1 MFLQEISNAQFWH
14 LRKLK
19 ERFCFNMRKI
29 LIVLFVI
36 LSLGITACSNTNI
49 SDPQTNDSN
58 TPTPQVQAQAEPKTS
73 NASGYTKLTPEE
85 AKKRL
90 DSDKGIVLLDVR
102 EQDEYTEGHIKN
114 SILFPLGTIE
124 ADASA
129 KLTDKNAT
137 IFVYCRSGRR
147 SALAAEAFVKLGYTK
162 VFDFGGIID
171 WPYEVITGE

>member
-1 MFLQEISNAQFWH
+1 
-14 LRKLK
+14 
-19 ERFCFNMRKI
+19 MRKY
-29 LIVLFVI
+29 LIIIFMI
-36 LSLGITACSNTNI
+36 LSLGVTACSKTNVSEI
-49 SDPQTNDSN
+49 KANSSN
-58 TPTPQVQAQAEPKTS
+58 TPTPQVQAQAEPNAS

-90 DSDKGIVLLDVR
+90 DSEKGIILLDVR
-102 EQDEYTEGHIKN
+102 EPDEYAQGHIKN
-114 SILFPLGTIE
+114 STLFPLGTIE

-147 SALAAEAFVKLGYTK
+147 SALAADALVKLGYTK

-171 WPYEVITGE
+171 WPYEVVTGK

>member
-1 MFLQEISNAQFWH
+1 MK
-14 LRKLK
+14 KL
-19 ERFCFNMRKI
+19 
-29 LIVLFVI
+29 LIIIFMI
-36 LSLGITACSNTNI
+36 LSLGVTACSKTNV
-49 SDPQTNDSN
+49 SDTQANDSN
-58 TPTPQVQAQAEPKTS
+58 TSTPQVQPQTEAKVS
-73 NASGYTKLTPEE
+73 NVSGYTKLTPEE

-90 DSDKGIVLLDVR
+90 DSEKGILLLDVR
-102 EQDEYTEGHIKN
+102 EPDEYAEGHIKN
-114 SILFPLGTIE
+114 STLFPLGTIE

-147 SALAAEAFVKLGYTK
+147 SALAAEILVKLGYTK